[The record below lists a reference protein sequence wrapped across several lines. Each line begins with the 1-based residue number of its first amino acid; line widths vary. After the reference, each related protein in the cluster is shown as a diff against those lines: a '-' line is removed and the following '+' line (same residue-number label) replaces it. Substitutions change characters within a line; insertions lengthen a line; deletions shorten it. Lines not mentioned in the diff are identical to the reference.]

1 MTFWAPQAP
10 KIWILPLILGGRM
23 KKIDKF
29 CNPAWG
35 GEYQPLKYAT
45 KMGGR
50 TTHSPPHYGGALS
63 MVLDCYCWGGESSVL
78 GGRSPPQDG
87 GENEIR
93 TQALAFGSIFSPP
106 RFFVWSLLPPKTLV
120 LGGGENAPM
129 ATPWHSAGDG

>member
-50 TTHSPPHYGGALS
+50 TTHSPPHYGGAIIDGFGLLLLGGRIHCFGGEIS
-63 MVLDCYCWGGESSVL
+63 PPRWGGE
-78 GGRSPPQDG
+78 
-87 GENEIR
+87 
-93 TQALAFGSIFSPP
+93 
-106 RFFVWSLLPPKTLV
+106 
-120 LGGGENAPM
+120 
-129 ATPWHSAGDG
+129 